1 MRKTEKNRHS
11 ECTARI
17 RMTPFRAVRR
27 RGLPDNPDRG
37 RPIPALRHLPDMRE
51 SPPPDAADVGNLDHR
66 ARMCFG
72 VKTGQAPFLPADR
85 ALMAHPVARLEAPVV
100 PGPLGHVLQPL
111 MTGLHS
117 LLVNGGG
124 LVARLDRPGLQV
136 PGTGQ
141 RNARSRV
148 PVPAP
153 LAQPVCPDVLVIE
166 SGPAPITL
174 IQ

>member
-1 MRKTEKNRHS
+1 
-11 ECTARI
+11 
-17 RMTPFRAVRR
+17 
-27 RGLPDNPDRG
+27 
-37 RPIPALRHLPDMRE
+37 
-51 SPPPDAADVGNLDHR
+51 
-66 ARMCFG
+66 
-72 VKTGQAPFLPADR
+72 
-85 ALMAHPVARLEAPVV
+85 MAHPVARLEAPAV
-100 PGPLGHVLQPL
+100 PGPVGHVLQPL

-117 LLVNGGG
+117 LIVNGGG
-124 LVARLDRPGLQV
+124 LVALLDQPGLQM

-153 LAQPVCPDVLVIE
+153 LAQPVCLDVLDIE